1 MINSQLLLYINLGI
15 GLFLVLY
22 FASGRH
28 KPKTPTRL
36 NMRAKS
42 SDEIEG
48 VKKPVVLEPEGK
60 ISGNNWEG
68 KAQLEPPPVT
78 RSLSVIFM
86 YNGHDWEAHDVLG
99 VPQGASMHE
108 ITKVYQ
114 QLVKKTDARSL
125 QFYEHAYAA
134 ISERHRKQRL

>member
-1 MINSQLLLYINLGI
+1 M
-15 GLFLVLY
+15 
-22 FASGRH
+22 SGRH

-36 NMRAKS
+36 NMRAKD
-42 SDEIEG
+42 SDG
-48 VKKPVVLEPEGK
+48 KKPVVLEPEAETAKTIVPKAVGGYNPK
-60 ISGNNWEG
+60 IIPI
-68 KAQLEPPPVT
+68 EPPPVT
-78 RSLSVIFM
+78 RTLAVIFM

-114 QLVKKTDARSL
+114 QLVKKSDARSL

-134 ISERHRKQRL
+134 ISERHRKQKL

>member
-1 MINSQLLLYINLGI
+1 M
-15 GLFLVLY
+15 
-22 FASGRH
+22 SGRH

-36 NMRAKS
+36 NMRAKDS
-42 SDEIEG
+42 EAR
-48 VKKPVVLEPEGK
+48 KPVVLEPEAETAKTSVPKMVGGYNPK
-60 ISGNNWEG
+60 I
-68 KAQLEPPPVT
+68 LPIEPPPVT
-78 RSLSVIFM
+78 RTLAVIFM

-114 QLVKKTDARSL
+114 QLVKKSDARSL

-134 ISERHRKQRL
+134 ISERHRKQKL